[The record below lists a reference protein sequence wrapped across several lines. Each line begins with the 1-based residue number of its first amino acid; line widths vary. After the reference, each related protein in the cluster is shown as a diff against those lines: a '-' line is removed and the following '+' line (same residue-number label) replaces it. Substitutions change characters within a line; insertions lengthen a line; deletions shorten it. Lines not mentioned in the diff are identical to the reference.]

1 MNSIY
6 LLRWLSW
13 PIRYF
18 FSLIKRKLGKLG
30 LLRVEVFVVLG
41 NDKQLF
47 VKGKVLEAY
56 KQSKPSDEQSTLQ
69 NILATI
75 RRYAGSSVPG
85 AKVKLEIGDQ
95 TKILIADDEGIFEIL
110 MDLVRKEYSSVNEV
124 RLSLLPDEGIKPEK
138 KFIDKKVLRFEKQFP
153 RALISDIDDTIIV
166 SKATN
171 IQEKFWLSVSK
182 NAYTRRPFPGVSDF
196 YRMLSANGTY
206 PVFYVSSSDW
216 NLFDL
221 IKDFLKYR
229 KIPEGPIFL
238 KDQHMDL
245 KNIWKSGGGS
255 HEHKL
260 EKISFLMNF
269 YPMLNFVLIGDSGQH
284 DPEIYGEIIDKFKN
298 RIEAVF
304 IRQVGD
310 ADPAREKKLNNK
322 LPENKIVWV
331 KNSTEAISHTK
342 KHLVAD

>member
-6 LLRWLSW
+6 PFRWITW
-13 PIRYF
+13 PFRYF
-18 FSLIKRKLGKLG
+18 FSLIKKKLGKLG
-30 LLRVEVFVVLG
+30 LLRLEVFVVLG
-41 NDKQLF
+41 NNKQLF
-47 VKGKVLEAY
+47 VKGRVVEAY
-56 KQSKPSDEQSTLQ
+56 RQSRPSDKHTILQ
-69 NILATI
+69 NILGTI

-85 AKVKLEIGDQ
+85 AKVKLEFGRHNKVL
-95 TKILIADDEGIFEIL
+95 TADDEGIFEIL
-110 MDLVRKEYSSVNEV
+110 LDLINEVPNSVNEV

-138 KFIDKKVLRFEKQFP
+138 KFIYKEVLRFEKRFP
-153 RALISDIDDTIIV
+153 RAVISDIDDTIIV

-171 IQEKFWLSVSK
+171 IQEKFWLSISK

-196 YRMLSANGTY
+196 YRMLSANGSY

-221 IKDFLKYR
+221 IKDFLSYR

-269 YPMLNFVLIGDSGQH
+269 YPKLNFVLIGDSGQH
-284 DPEIYGEIIDKFKN
+284 DPEIYGEIIGKFKN

-304 IRQVGD
+304 IRQVGET
-310 ADPAREKKLNNK
+310 DPAREKKLNAL
-322 LPENKIVWV
+322 LPENRFVWV
-331 KNSTEAISHTK
+331 KNSTEAIAHAK
-342 KHLVAD
+342 VHLEDY

>member
-6 LLRWLSW
+6 LFRWLTW
-13 PIRYF
+13 PFRYF

-30 LLRVEVFVVLG
+30 LLRLEVFIVLG
-41 NDKQLF
+41 NNKQLF
-47 VKGKVLEAY
+47 VKGRVVEAY
-56 KQSKPSDEQSTLQ
+56 RQSRPSDKHTTLQ

-85 AKVKLEIGDQ
+85 VKVKLEIGGQ
-95 TKILIADDEGIFEIL
+95 NKILTADDEGIFEVL
-110 MDLVRKEYSSVNEV
+110 LDLKSEVPNSVNEV

-138 KFIDKKVLRFEKQFP
+138 EFIYKEVLRFEKSFP
-153 RALISDIDDTIIV
+153 RAVISDIDDTIIV

-171 IQEKFWLSVSK
+171 IQEKFWLSISK

-196 YRMLSANGTY
+196 YRMLSANGAY

-221 IKDFLKYR
+221 IKDFLDYR

-260 EKISFLMNF
+260 EKISFLINF
-269 YPMLNFVLIGDSGQH
+269 YPKLKFVLIGDSGQH

-304 IRQVGD
+304 IRQVGET
-310 ADPAREKKLNNK
+310 DPTREKKLNAL
-322 LPENKIVWV
+322 LPENRIAWV
-331 KNSTEAISHTK
+331 KNSTEAIEHAK
-342 KHLVAD
+342 VHLRDC